1 MKRFLFACGFLLLP
15 TVALASAAAEHHEA
29 HGIPWG
35 TLFFSTVNLVIFLLL
50 LPRLLPLF
58 LKTMGLPASRDD
70 LQLRRTEIQNALQ
83 QAAKAKQDSER
94 LKEEWEQRLANLG
107 AEIDALRQQAR
118 RDIAAE
124 REQILAAA
132 KELADSIRKD
142 AQKAAEQEVRN
153 AETRLREEVAAQA
166 LSIARRLA
174 PQRLTPAD
182 QERFVG
188 NFIQQVQS

>member
-1 MKRFLFACGFLLLP
+1 MRRFFVACSILLVPGL
-15 TVALASAAAEHHEA
+15 ALASAAAEHHEP

-70 LQLRRTEIQNALQ
+70 LQNRRAEIRNALE

-94 LKEEWEQRLANLG
+94 LKEEWEQRLANLAG
-107 AEIDALRQQAR
+107 EIDTLRQQAHR
-118 RDIAAE
+118 EIAAE

-132 KELADSIRKD
+132 KQLADVIRKD
-142 AQKAAEQEVRN
+142 AQKAAEQEVRS
-153 AETRLREEVAAQA
+153 AEARLREEVAAQA
-166 LSIARRLA
+166 LAIAHRLA
-174 PQRLTPAD
+174 PQRLTRAD

-188 NFIQQVQS
+188 DFIQQVQS